1 MGVDG
6 AVGGGGGGG
15 VGVVA
20 AEVVAEEAEALASGD
35 FLVEADRVSDAP
47 SRTRSRG
54 WQDIRL
60 YFMLINHKD
69 ASFGPFS

>member
-1 MGVDG
+1 MDG
-6 AVGGGGGGG
+6 AVGGGGG